1 MAEKCSIF
9 PHCTNSK
16 GEVVESRL
24 FKDLLHYTSNNREL
38 AKEYYGK
45 GIDPKFLE
53 LVQDSAKFDE
63 NGEIT
68 FQSLRKLAKL
78 NVKKDIL
85 LNMKST
91 LSRRGPDE
99 DGYYIDKN
107 VALAHKRLIVIDPER
122 WKTAYG

>member
-38 AKEYYGK
+38 AKEYYGI

-78 NVKKDIL
+78 NVKKDVL
-85 LNMKST
+85 LKT
-91 LSRRGPDE
+91 LNKDINSGIYNYDE
-99 DGYYIDKN
+99 AI
-107 VALAHKRLIVIDPER
+107 VRL
-122 WKTAYG
+122 K